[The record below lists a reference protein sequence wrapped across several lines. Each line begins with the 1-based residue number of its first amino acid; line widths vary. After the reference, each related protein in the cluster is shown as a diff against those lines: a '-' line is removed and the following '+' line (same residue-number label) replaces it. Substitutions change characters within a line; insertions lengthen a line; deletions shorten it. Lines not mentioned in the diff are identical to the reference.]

1 MEEVPFEDRTVPRVE
16 IDWGRSFWW
25 WYPISRAVQPAI
37 RMSSLLTSV
46 LAVLLLRFG
55 ILHAVDWFKP
65 SMATRDLI
73 TQLSEFRFS
82 SLSTQ
87 TVPSVPSLGVDDIAF
102 VTFAILW
109 VALIASLFGG
119 VLARRAAV
127 ELGQRT
133 IAPWIRSIQLVG
145 SRAASYL
152 WAAGMHI
159 VGAVALVAPIALL
172 GWFAKLGSI
181 PAVISGIL
189 LIAVCLPL
197 IFAIGRILMSLIF
210 CYPLSVCAISVEK
223 KADAFEG
230 FSRSNA
236 YLFQRPVLTVVC
248 VALLF
253 VFGQI
258 GAFLVNWTVQLGW
271 GLIQQT
277 YSVSSG
283 HAYPAVD
290 TYLGAGDWIAKNL
303 VFAFGFSY
311 FWSAS
316 AGLYLVLRKCVD
328 NTDLDEMDLLES
340 EIEQNPPKIPTTSQ
354 PAKKSE
360 ASGSGPSGGE
370 SSNRGVGDGEAGSE
384 SDKSE
389 NGASE
394 PS

>member
-1 MEEVPFEDRTVPRVE
+1 MEEVPFEDRIVPRVE

-37 RMSSLLTSV
+37 RMSSLMISV

-65 SMATRDLI
+65 SWAMRELI
-73 TQLSEFRFS
+73 TQLSDFRFS

-87 TVPSVPSLGVDDIAF
+87 PLPSIPSLGVDDIAF
-102 VTFAILW
+102 LTFAILW

-145 SRAASYL
+145 SRALSYL

-159 VGAVALVAPIALL
+159 VGAMALVAPIALL

-181 PAVISGIL
+181 AAVISGIL

-236 YLFQRPVLTVVC
+236 YFFQRPVLTVVC
-248 VALLF
+248 VALLY
-253 VFGQI
+253 VFGLV

-271 GLIQQT
+271 GLIEQT
-277 YSVSSG
+277 FSATSG

-290 TYLGAGDWIAKNL
+290 TYLGAGNWIAKNL

-354 PAKKSE
+354 PAPKSTTSGASSIGEAEKSE
-360 ASGSGPSGGE
+360 PSGGE
-370 SSNRGVGDGEAGSE
+370 
-384 SDKSE
+384 
-389 NGASE
+389 NGASPE
-394 PS
+394 

>member
-46 LAVLLLRFG
+46 LAVLLLQSGLSQGVKLFG
-55 ILHAVDWFKP
+55 P
-65 SMATRDLI
+65 SRELEGLF
-73 TQLSEFRFS
+73 TQLAKFN
-82 SLSTQ
+82 LSDLRTQ
-87 TVPSVPSLGVDDIAF
+87 AAYFFVPSLGGVDDIAF
-102 VTFAILW
+102 LTFAILW
-109 VALIASLFGG
+109 IALIASLFGG

-133 IAPWIRSIQLVG
+133 MAPWIRSMQLVG
-145 SRAASYL
+145 SRAISYL

-172 GWFAKLGSI
+172 GWFARLGAI

-197 IFAIGRILMSLIF
+197 IFALGRILMSLIF

-248 VALLF
+248 VALLYA
-253 VFGQI
+253 FGLI
-258 GAFLVNWTVQLGW
+258 GAFLINWTVQLGW

-277 YSVSSG
+277 FSATSG

-290 TYLGAGDWIAKNL
+290 TYLGAGDWIAENL

-370 SSNRGVGDGEAGSE
+370 AGSGE
-384 SDKSE
+384 SGGVVAK
-389 NGASE
+389 SE
-394 PS
+394 PSAEEAN

>member
-1 MEEVPFEDRTVPRVE
+1 MEEVPFEDRIVPRVE

-46 LAVLLLRFG
+46 LAVLLLQFG
-55 ILHAVDWFKP
+55 LSQGVNLFAP
-65 SMATRDLI
+65 SQEVRDLF
-73 TQLSEFRFS
+73 TELAEFRMS
-82 SLSTQ
+82 SLSMQ
-87 TVPSVPSLGVDDIAF
+87 GAPSVPSLGVDDIAF

-109 VALIASLFGG
+109 IALIASLFGG

-145 SRAASYL
+145 SRSVSYL

-159 VGAVALVAPIALL
+159 VGAGALVAPIALL

-181 PAVISGIL
+181 PAVISGVL

-248 VALLF
+248 VALLY
-253 VFGQI
+253 VFGLI

-277 YSVSSG
+277 YSGASG
-283 HAYPAVD
+283 NAYPAVG
-290 TYLGAGDWIAKNL
+290 TYLDAGNWIAENL

-328 NTDLDEMDLLES
+328 NTDLDEMDLMES

-354 PAKKSE
+354 PASKSA
-360 ASGSGPSGGE
+360 ASGSSTGSNEVGGEASKSEPSGG
-370 SSNRGVGDGEAGSE
+370 
-384 SDKSE
+384 E

-394 PS
+394 TSADEAN

>member
-1 MEEVPFEDRTVPRVE
+1 MEEVPFEDRIVPRVE

-46 LAVLLLRFG
+46 LAVLLLQFG
-55 ILHAVDWFKP
+55 LSQGVNLFAP
-65 SMATRDLI
+65 SQEVRDLF
-73 TQLSEFRFS
+73 TELAEFRMS
-82 SLSTQ
+82 SLSMQ
-87 TVPSVPSLGVDDIAF
+87 GAPSVPSLGVDDIAF

-145 SRAASYL
+145 SRAVSYL

-189 LIAVCLPL
+189 LVAVCLPL

-277 YSVSSG
+277 FSATSG

-303 VFAFGFSY
+303 IFAFGFSY

-328 NTDLDEMDLLES
+328 NTDLDEMDLMES

-354 PAKKSE
+354 PATKSA
-360 ASGSGPSGGE
+360 ASGSGPSSGG
-370 SSNRGVGDGEAGSE
+370 AGKTEPSGG
-384 SDKSE
+384 E

-394 PS
+394 NSADEAN

>member
-1 MEEVPFEDRTVPRVE
+1 MEEVPFEDRIVPRVE

-46 LAVLLLRFG
+46 LAVLLLEFG
-55 ILHAVDWFKP
+55 LSQGVNLFGP
-65 SMATRDLI
+65 SREVRGLFEKFA
-73 TQLSEFRFS
+73 EFRMS
-82 SLSTQ
+82 SLWTQ
-87 TVPSVPSLGVDDIAF
+87 AAYFSVPSLSVDDIAF

-109 VALIASLFGG
+109 IALIASLFGG

-145 SRAASYL
+145 SRAVSYL

-181 PAVISGIL
+181 PAVISGVL

-236 YLFQRPVLTVVC
+236 YLFQRPVLAVVC
-248 VALLF
+248 VAMLY
-253 VFGQI
+253 VFGEI
-258 GAFLVNWTVQLGW
+258 GAYLVNWTVQLGW

-277 YSVSSG
+277 YSGTSG
-283 HAYPAVD
+283 NAYPAVG
-290 TYLGAGDWIAKNL
+290 TYLGAGNWIAKNL

-354 PAKKSE
+354 PAPKSATAGANAGSSEAGGEPEKSE
-360 ASGSGPSGGE
+360 PSGGE
-370 SSNRGVGDGEAGSE
+370 
-384 SDKSE
+384 
-389 NGASE
+389 NGASPE
-394 PS
+394 